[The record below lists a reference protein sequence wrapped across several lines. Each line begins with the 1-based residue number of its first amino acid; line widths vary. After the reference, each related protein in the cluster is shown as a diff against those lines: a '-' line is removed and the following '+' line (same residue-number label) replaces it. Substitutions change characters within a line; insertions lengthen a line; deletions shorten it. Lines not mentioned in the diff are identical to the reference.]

1 MSHALRVAGR
11 GEARKCVRANFDAAA
26 RAGATDGDRKL
37 AETAL
42 SAIRYADPASFTV
55 ATAAARALA
64 ARRADVLAAHDRV
77 GVIAI
82 SPDGPLDAIAGM
94 NAASR
99 EGSSSPIR
107 FPASNAGSLAGLT
120 AIGFTLR
127 GPTLMLTLPPGSGV
141 AAGALLSRA
150 WLGRGSADFMLLGA
164 CVATPEGPS
173 ARCLLLERDGDAAG
187 SDSSDNALAE
197 ALSWLAAP
205 QAAAEDTRTP

>member
-1 MSHALRVAGR
+1 MSALRVAGR
-11 GEARKCVRANFDAAA
+11 GEARKCARAAFDVAA
-26 RAGATDGDRKL
+26 RANASDGDRKA
-37 AETAL
+37 AEAAL
-42 SAIRYADPASFTV
+42 GAIRYADPASFTV

-127 GPTLMLTLPPGSGV
+127 GPTLMLTLSPARGV
-141 AAGALLSRA
+141 PVGAQLSRA
-150 WLGRGSADFMLLGA
+150 FLGRGAADFLLLGT
-164 CVATPEGPS
+164 CVATADGPA
-173 ARCLLLERDGDAAG
+173 ARCLLLEAG
-187 SDSSDNALAE
+187 AGVADDEALAG
-197 ALSWLAAP
+197 ALSWLTAP
-205 QAAAEDTRTP
+205 EAAAEGTPTS